1 MSHRPAPSLR
11 GRTIDRSPS
20 ASSSRSPSS
29 LWTVVASSTSG
40 SDHITHVRTQ
50 VPYALVT
57 AGGAAVLFVL
67 FGFLLPE
74 GFRIIPY

>member
-1 MSHRPAPSLR
+1 M
-11 GRTIDRSPS
+11 
-20 ASSSRSPSS
+20 
-29 LWTVVASSTSG
+29 VASSTSG